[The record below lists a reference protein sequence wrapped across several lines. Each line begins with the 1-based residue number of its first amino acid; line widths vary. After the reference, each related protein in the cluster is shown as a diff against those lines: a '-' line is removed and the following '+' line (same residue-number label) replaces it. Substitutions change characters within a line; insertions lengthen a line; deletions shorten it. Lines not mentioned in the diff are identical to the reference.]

1 MAGESLYSDKFKIL
15 DCTVDMDEMMRYAE
29 KALGEL
35 KAKAPM
41 AVRTAINSAARN
53 AKKLDE
59 KTAKATYT
67 DKDKLN
73 TLKFTK
79 ATVQNLTAI
88 LEDKGE
94 NVSMTHF
101 KYRMGKKRVSV
112 LINKKH
118 GYRNLFGN
126 PDHRGPFE
134 TTNLLNDG
142 SGMMVR
148 VPGEYMSKHIKRS
161 RKNEN
166 NTKHTEALKKLHSI
180 SSPVQHGNPEI
191 WDIEVMPVTE
201 KDIYNELDEQINKI
215 WANHTGA

>member
-1 MAGESLYSDKFKIL
+1 MAGETLYSDKFKIL
-15 DCTVDMDEMMRYAE
+15 DCAVNMDEMMCYAE
-29 KALGEL
+29 RALGKL

-41 AVRTAINSAARN
+41 AVRTAINRAARN

-73 TLKFTK
+73 TLKLTK

-112 LINKKH
+112 LINKRH
-118 GYRNLFGN
+118 GYKDLFEGAERKPFIAN
-126 PDHRGPFE
+126 GTLDHG
-134 TTNLLNDG
+134 G

-148 VPGEYMSKHIKRS
+148 VSGKYMENMTS
-161 RKNEN
+161 RKSINK
-166 NTKHTEALKKLHSI
+166 TKHTEALKKLHSI
-180 SSPVQHGNPEI
+180 SSPVQHGNPEV
-191 WDIEVMPVTE
+191 WDIEVMQVTE
-201 KDIYNELDEQINKI
+201 KDIYDELNKQINKI